1 MDSIAEIVRDVVWW
15 MDGGNQ
21 RWELTMVMIFLSIRF
36 IYWSEI
42 QFFLFDLVGHVVIVT
57 VTVNT
62 IGSA

>member
-1 MDSIAEIVRDVVWW
+1 
-15 MDGGNQ
+15 
-21 RWELTMVMIFLSIRF
+21 VMIFLSIRF

-42 QFFLFDLVGHVVIVT
+42 QFFLFALVGHVVIVT